1 MNRRCIYR
9 KGGLA
14 ALLAAA
20 LLFGLAACAEPVPA
34 DPPQVEVITADDV
47 STAEELIAAEKERA
61 KREAEAAKAVADA
74 AKQNGALAEGTIRKA
89 EEQAAR
95 EDPDEAPAETPA
107 ETPSSYEPSPAAEP
121 SYEPAPEAPAYEEPA
136 DEAPAYETPEPA
148 PAAPQKIT
156 VDSALAIAL
165 SHAGFSSDQ
174 VTVTKAELDTDD
186 GLAAYEIEFLCGST
200 EYEYEIDAYSG
211 AILDWDAEE
220 ED

>member
-9 KGGLA
+9 KRGLA

-20 LLFGLAACAEPVPA
+20 LLFGLTACAGPAPA
-34 DPPQVEVITADDV
+34 DPPPVEVITADDV

-61 KREAEAAKAVADA
+61 QREAEAAKAVADT
-74 AKQNGALAEGTIRKA
+74 AKQNVAMGEDTIRKA
-89 EEQAAR
+89 EERAAR

-107 ETPSSYEPSPAAEP
+107 ETPS
-121 SYEPAPEAPAYEEPA
+121 YEPAPEAPADEEPA
-136 DEAPAYETPEPA
+136 NDAPADETPEPA

-165 SHAGFSSDQ
+165 RHAGLSSDQ
-174 VTVTKAELDTDD
+174 VMVTKAELDTDD
-186 GLAAYEIEFLCGST
+186 SLAIYEIEFLCGGT

>member
-9 KGGLA
+9 KRGLA
-14 ALLAAA
+14 ALLVAA
-20 LLFGLAACAEPVPA
+20 LLFGLAACAEPAPA

-61 KREAEAAKAVADA
+61 KREAEAARALSDA
-74 AKQNGALAEGTIRKA
+74 AMHSGELAEDAIRKA

-121 SYEPAPEAPAYEEPA
+121 SYEPAPEAPAYEAPA
-136 DEAPAYETPEPA
+136 DETPQPA

-165 SHAGFSSDQ
+165 RHAGLSSDQ
-174 VTVTKAELDTDD
+174 VMVTKAELDTDD
-186 GLAAYEIEFLCGST
+186 SLAAYEIEFLCGGT

>member
-9 KGGLA
+9 KRGLA

-20 LLFGLAACAEPVPA
+20 LLFGLTACAGPA
-34 DPPQVEVITADDV
+34 PAAPPPVEVITADDV

-61 KREAEAAKAVADA
+61 QREAEAAKAVADA
-74 AKQNGALAEGTIRKA
+74 AKQNVAMGEDAIRKA

-95 EDPDEAPAETPA
+95 PDPDEALAEAPA

-121 SYEPAPEAPAYEEPA
+121 SYEPAPEAPA
-136 DEAPAYETPEPA
+136 DEAPADETPQPA

-165 SHAGFSSDQ
+165 RHAGLSSDQ
-174 VTVTKAELDTDD
+174 VMVTKAELDTDD
-186 GLAAYEIEFLCGST
+186 SLAAYEIEFLCRGT

>member
-9 KGGLA
+9 KRGLA

-20 LLFGLAACAEPVPA
+20 LLFGLAACAEPAPA

-61 KREAEAAKAVADA
+61 QREAEAAKAVADT
-74 AKQNGALAEGTIRKA
+74 AKQNVAMGEDTIRKA
-89 EEQAAR
+89 EERAAR

-107 ETPSSYEPSPAAEP
+107 ETPS
-121 SYEPAPEAPAYEEPA
+121 YEPAPEAPADEEPA
-136 DEAPAYETPEPA
+136 NDAPADETPEPA

-165 SHAGFSSDQ
+165 RHAGLSSDQ
-174 VTVTKAELDTDD
+174 VMVTKAELDTDD
-186 GLAAYEIEFLCGST
+186 SLAAYEIEFLCGGT